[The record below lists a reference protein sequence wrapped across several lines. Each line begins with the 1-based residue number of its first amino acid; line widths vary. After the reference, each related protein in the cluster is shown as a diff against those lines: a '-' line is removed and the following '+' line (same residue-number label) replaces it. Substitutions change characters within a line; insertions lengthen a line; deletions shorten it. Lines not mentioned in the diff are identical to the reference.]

1 MNKTLIATLA
11 HTAGSTDTTRERVI
25 LDLRRECAGTARDA
39 VKALLL
45 PDWAKG
51 AGITLVDYRGKPA
64 WPENA
69 GTAKKRFNRLIA
81 DVCEGTA
88 PRSKAEAEKPE
99 VDQALIDAIQTLL
112 AKHGVTKKEA
122 QSACASAIHA
132 AFAE

>member
-11 HTAGSTDTTRERVI
+11 AAAGQTDTARERII
-25 LDLRRECAGTARDA
+25 LDLRRECAGMTRED

-51 AGITLVDYRGKPA
+51 AGITLVDYRGAPS

-69 GTAKKRFNRLIA
+69 GTAKKRFNRLVA
-81 DVCEGTA
+81 DVCEGGA
-88 PRSKAEAEKPE
+88 SRSKEKEAVE
-99 VDQALIDAIQTLL
+99 VSQDLIDAIQSLL
-112 AKHGVTKKEA
+112 ASYGVTKKEA